1 MKTVSSEYAA
11 QHLEALLAEVAAG
24 EEILITAEGTAV
36 ARLIPVTKRA
46 AEGSGGHEETP
57 VEEVEQA
64 FHGD

>member
-24 EEILITAEGTAV
+24 EEIQIEAGGTPV
-36 ARLIPVTKRA
+36 ARLVPTAKRSVQT
-46 AEGSGGHEETP
+46 EGDHAETP
-57 VEEVEQA
+57 AEEVEQA